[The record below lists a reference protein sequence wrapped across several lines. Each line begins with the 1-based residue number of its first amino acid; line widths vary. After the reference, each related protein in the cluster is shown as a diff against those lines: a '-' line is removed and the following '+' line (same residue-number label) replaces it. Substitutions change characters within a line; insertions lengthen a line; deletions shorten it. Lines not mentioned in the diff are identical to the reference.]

1 MGKNPLTNLF
11 LREMSSQSIAANRL
25 ETSRLFHRFGFGP
38 RPGEYAKALKEGVA
52 ATRIKLLTPPSK
64 DLGTAKVS
72 TPIITD
78 LGKRPQPNSAE
89 VISFAT
95 ELRSQS
101 QQIVLWWLDLMA
113 LSDHGLT
120 ERLTWFWHGH
130 WATSIQKLN
139 YPLPMYTQNKTLR
152 THSLGNFTTMTKAML
167 NDGALQFWLDGQD
180 STFKAPNENLARELM
195 ELFTLGV
202 NRYSEDDVKAVAR
215 ALTGY
220 QVVRSTGQV
229 TIKESRRDTNP
240 VTVLGKTSVF
250 TGDSLSQYLVDR
262 DDCATFISERL
273 WYRFIS
279 STETMPTNF
288 IAKKAFSTRDIAK
301 TLTAIAADPVMRDR
315 KYALVKSPVEWF
327 ISASRA
333 LELTP
338 SSLQTPD
345 KLINFLNKLNQLP
358 FAPPNVSGWPAGEAW
373 LSSASA
379 QYRLSFATWLIKQSK
394 LTVLKKLPSDSW
406 IEQSKNWLG
415 IPEWSPR
422 TKAALQTALDDP
434 MKFTLLALC
443 SPEYVVNG

>member
-1 MGKNPLTNLF
+1 MAKNPLTNLF
-11 LREMSSQSIAANRL
+11 LREMSSQTIAANRL

-64 DLGTAKVS
+64 DLGAAKVS
-72 TPIITD
+72 TPIITN

-101 QQIVLWWLDLMA
+101 RQIVLWWLDLMA

-139 YPLPMYTQNKTLR
+139 YPLPMYTQNITLR

-240 VTVLGKTSVF
+240 VTILGKTSIF
-250 TGDSLSQYLVDR
+250 TGDSLSQYLVER